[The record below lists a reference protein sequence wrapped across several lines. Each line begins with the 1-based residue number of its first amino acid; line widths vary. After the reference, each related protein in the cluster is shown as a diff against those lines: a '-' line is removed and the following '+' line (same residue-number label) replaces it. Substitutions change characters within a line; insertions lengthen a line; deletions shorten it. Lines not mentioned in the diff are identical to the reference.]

1 QAGGLG
7 AQRDRR
13 EGATVVEE
21 AADQLGGEVLCLG
34 GAAAVARGEQPGARG
49 EPVGQLP
56 APFLDSGGVPVE
68 EVERGVQLRAVLVEP
83 VPGGH
88 AVTSRAWSAA
98 CRACGAT
105 TSTYAD
111 SVAVATCR
119 QPHRAPA
126 PARAAAP
133 TAVRRPGSAS
143 SAVTAAASATG
154 SRGGTSRPVRPSST
168 ESSRPPTAL
177 PTSGRPQAAASN
189 STIPNGSYH
198 GVATTTSAERMSA
211 GMSVR
216 GTEPTT
222 CTRSAT
228 PSSAASA
235 CSRTASGSVWM
246 RERTGP
252 PATSSSASGSGGRAA
267 MTVSTP
273 LRSTR
278 RPTESRRNGVVPR
291 GGYRSPSGLKSRT
304 SPPQGTVRQ
313 RAGSTTIA
321 AIAA

>member
-1 QAGGLG
+1 VLFRSQVALLDRGGGGGGDAQRVVTERGERVRGRSRQTPHGQPERAPTRGGAQDVRAGAGGGQQDEDVAGPAVSLDLAGEHLLRAVVVDDRAQAGGLG

-56 APFLDSGGVPVE
+56 APFLDSGGGPVE

-119 QPHRAPA
+119 QLNRSSAR
-126 PARAAAP
+126 ARAAAP

-154 SRGGTSRPVRPSST
+154 SRGGTS
-168 ESSRPPTAL
+168 
-177 PTSGRPQAAASN
+177 
-189 STIPNGSYH
+189 
-198 GVATTTSAERMSA
+198 
-211 GMSVR
+211 
-216 GTEPTT
+216 
-222 CTRSAT
+222 
-228 PSSAASA
+228 
-235 CSRTASGSVWM
+235 
-246 RERTGP
+246 
-252 PATSSSASGSGGRAA
+252 
-267 MTVSTP
+267 
-273 LRSTR
+273 
-278 RPTESRRNGVVPR
+278 
-291 GGYRSPSGLKSRT
+291 
-304 SPPQGTVRQ
+304 
-313 RAGSTTIA
+313 
-321 AIAA
+321 